1 MRGDASLQAL
11 LATLNGEQADR
22 LMKFAEL
29 EMRKGLSPE
38 QAMALFAEKSP
49 EIAPAVADAL
59 KAKYSSP
66 ENAQ

>member
-1 MRGDASLQAL
+1 
-11 LATLNGEQADR
+11 
-22 LMKFAEL
+22 
-29 EMRKGLSPE
+29 MRKGLSPE